1 MAQKFEDS
9 YPLGVQEAF
18 RTDLPVTF
26 GSTLAVTGASTFTG
40 AVAANGGLAVTGA
53 LTASSVAGP
62 VLTEAITAE
71 TEVVSAAESGK
82 VYVQTRSSTTVTFT
96 LPSAAAGLT
105 YTFVCGHADSEILIN
120 PQTGD
125 AIVGK
130 THGAENGT
138 GIAPAAG
145 TGIKNTAATNVVGD
159 HCTLVA
165 LDATTWY
172 MTSVAG
178 VWASQ

>member
-1 MAQKFEDS
+1 MPKFVRQGNNTLVGNNTFTGTNTFS
-9 YPLGVQEAF
+9 GSLVASGGV
-18 RTDLPVTF
+18 TGNVT
-26 GSTLAVTGASTFTG
+26 GNLTGNVTGAITSAT
-40 AVAANGGLAVTGA
+40 L
-53 LTASSVAGP
+53 P
-62 VLTEAITAE
+62 TEAVTAE
-71 TEVVSAAESGK
+71 TEAVNSAESGK
-82 VYVQTRSSTTVTFT
+82 VYVQTRASTTVTFT
-96 LPSAAAGLT
+96 LPLAAAGLT
-105 YTFVCGHADSEILIN
+105 YTFVCGHADSEILIT

-130 THGAENGT
+130 THGAENGA

-159 HCTLVA
+159 HCTLTA